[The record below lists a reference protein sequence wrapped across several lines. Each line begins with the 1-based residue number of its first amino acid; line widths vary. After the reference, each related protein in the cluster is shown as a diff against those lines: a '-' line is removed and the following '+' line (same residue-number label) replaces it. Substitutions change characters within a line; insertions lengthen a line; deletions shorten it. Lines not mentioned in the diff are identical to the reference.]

1 MSGRASAVFHYGSLL
16 IALAVVGILW
26 RNHDRRS
33 IINLNYRTASYPVM
47 KEEISDSGQ
56 FLVKVKD
63 GLSKQGF
70 LIVEERQPQPSVWE
84 IIAQSS
90 DGWLLATHQK
100 KVTIIDAV
108 TRVRGDSLATER
120 GYLVFE
126 GFHKTG
132 SRFFICVVFFSLT
145 VAVSFKVSKEMLP
158 PVTPRIFH
166 K

>member
-63 GLSKQGF
+63 GLSKQGYK
-70 LIVEERQPQPSVWE
+70 IVEERQPQTSVWE
-84 IIAQSS
+84 TIGQSS
-90 DGWLLATHQK
+90 DFWLLATDLK
-100 KVTIIDAV
+100 KVTVIDAV
-108 TRVRGDSLATER
+108 ARVKGDSLATER

-132 SRFFICVVFFSLT
+132 SKFFICLVFFSLMVT
-145 VAVSFKVSKEMLP
+145 FSFKVNKEVLP